1 MPYVY
6 STSSNDQLY
15 RVYGKPAVDGQPS
28 PVEHEVF
35 VKGKA
40 NIADKHFWT
49 PRGVVTE
56 ITNEQKDILLS
67 CPAFCDHVQAGYM
80 TIEEKKADS
89 VESVAAALQG
99 RDESAPLTDN
109 DFLAKGEKPAVTNK
123 KGG

>member
-1 MPYVY
+1 MPFVY
-6 STSSNDQLY
+6 STLSNDQAY
-15 RVYGKPAVDGQPS
+15 RVWGKPAVEGQPS

-35 VKGKA
+35 VKGQA

-56 ITNEQKDILLS
+56 ITNEQAEILRS
-67 CPAFCDHVQAGYM
+67 CPAFIEHEKAGFV
-80 TIEEKKADS
+80 TIESKRAES
-89 VESVAAALQG
+89 VESVAANLQG

-109 DFLAKGEKPAVTNK
+109 DYESEEKAGKTNK